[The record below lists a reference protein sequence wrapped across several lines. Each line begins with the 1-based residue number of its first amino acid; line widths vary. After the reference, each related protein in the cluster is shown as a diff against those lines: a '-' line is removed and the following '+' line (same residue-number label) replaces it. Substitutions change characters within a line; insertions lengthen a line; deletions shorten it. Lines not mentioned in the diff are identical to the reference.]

1 MLAKLIHKWR
11 WPNLFLVAVV
21 TGIIALAACGVDGE
35 KTITPVPTAIPAAAT
50 PDIATQQPDD
60 RVTVGISMYLL
71 VDDLEDPDP
80 ALSSQRTEE
89 ELTVILAGM
98 NEIWT
103 KTNIHL
109 ELVNLNTIEA
119 DPAVLQQV
127 AQGDI
132 RAFLGQLG
140 GSIPFG
146 LTGPDSSLI
155 SGFYTKE
162 IGGPNGIT
170 PLGTGWYL
178 VMDEPSVFDRRVSS
192 HEVGHILGLRHTL
205 NGRGRL
211 LYPSTNSMSL
221 TQEEITITR
230 YVAMELLKTRK

>member
-1 MLAKLIHKWR
+1 M
-11 WPNLFLVAVV
+11 
-21 TGIIALAACGVDGE
+21 
-35 KTITPVPTAIPAAAT
+35 
-50 PDIATQQPDD
+50 
-60 RVTVGISMYLL
+60 
-71 VDDLEDPDP
+71 
-80 ALSSQRTEE
+80 
-89 ELTVILAGM
+89 
-98 NEIWT
+98 
-103 KTNIHL
+103 
-109 ELVNLNTIEA
+109 
-119 DPAVLQQV
+119 LQQV

-140 GSIPFG
+140 GSIPFD

-178 VMDEPSVFDRRVSS
+178 VMDEPSMFDRRVSS

-205 NGRGRL
+205 NDRGRL
-211 LYPSTNSMSL
+211 LYPGTNGMSL

-230 YVAMELLKTRK
+230 YLAMELLKTRK